1 VSPKL
6 AGLVRHA
13 DVLLCAGTGGVGKTT
28 TAAALAVAAAR
39 AGRRAVVVT
48 IDPARRLADA
58 LGLEALTN
66 EPTPVI
72 GDWPG
77 ELHAMMLDARQ
88 TFDDLVARY
97 AEDAQQATSILEN
110 RLYQNLSGRLSG
122 TQEYMAVEK
131 LFELHETGDY
141 DLIVVDTPPTRNA
154 LDFLEAPDR
163 LARFLDGRLVRL
175 LFPSSVRRIVNA
187 SLQLILNRAARVV
200 GRQVVDDTIAF
211 LRAFQ
216 GMEDGFRDRA
226 RHVRTLLADPG
237 TGVLLV
243 TAPRADLVDET
254 RYFAQRV
261 TEAGL
266 TVEGLIVNRTNPGFG
281 AGPADQLEV
290 LAGHY
295 AGLPIEPLLRV
306 LAEAEA
312 LTEAEQAAC
321 DPIVDAIAPAPVVRV
336 PLLDEDVHDLAG
348 VELIAGHL
356 TGSTP

>member
-1 VSPKL
+1 M
-6 AGLVRHA
+6 A
-13 DVLLCAGTGGVGKTT
+13 DG
-28 TAAALAVAAAR
+28 
-39 AGRRAVVVT
+39 
-48 IDPARRLADA
+48 
-58 LGLEALTN
+58 
-66 EPTPVI
+66 
-72 GDWPG
+72 
-77 ELHAMMLDARQ
+77 
-88 TFDDLVARY
+88 
-97 AEDAQQATSILEN
+97 SI
-110 RLYQNLSGRLSG
+110 SSRLSG

-154 LDFLEAPDR
+154 LDFLDAPER

-187 SLQLILNRAARVV
+187 SLQIVLRRAAGVV
-200 GRQVVDDTIAF
+200 GREVVDDTIAF

-226 RHVRTLLADPG
+226 RHVKALLADAG

-254 RYFAQRV
+254 GYFAERV
-261 TEAGL
+261 TTSGL

-281 AGPADQLEV
+281 AGPADRLVE
-290 LAGHY
+290 LAREH
-295 AGLPIEPLLRV
+295 AGQPIEPLLEV

-312 LTEAEQAAC
+312 LAEAEEAAC
-321 DPIVDAIAPAPVVRV
+321 DPIVAAIAPAPVIRI

-348 VELIAGHL
+348 VELIATHL
-356 TGSTP
+356 MGSAARGPGLSPRRPPG